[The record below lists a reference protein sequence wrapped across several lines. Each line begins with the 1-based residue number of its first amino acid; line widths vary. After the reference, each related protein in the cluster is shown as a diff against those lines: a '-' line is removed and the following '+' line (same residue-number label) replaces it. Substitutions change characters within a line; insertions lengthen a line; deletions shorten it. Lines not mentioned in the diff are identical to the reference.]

1 MTKTTRRK
9 TAAAPTKHRGEDAA
23 PSLRPLVGARMYS
36 VWLDML
42 KQLVPHGRTHRLSV
56 FVAGCLQYAAGRASE
71 KWGTKMPPDGT
82 AAQTLLYAWESGP
95 EEAEST
101 VSRLAERL
109 LRDAGVRFR
118 RVNHR
123 GQEYSIADDAASE
136 FVRWED
142 MPRE

>member
-1 MTKTTRRK
+1 MTKRTRHR
-9 TAAAPTKHRGEDAA
+9 TAAARTKHRREDAA
-23 PSLRPLVGARMYS
+23 PSLRPLVGARVYS

-71 KWGTKMPPDGT
+71 RWGTKMPPDGT
-82 AAQTLLYAWESGP
+82 AAQTLLSAWESGP

-101 VSRLAERL
+101 VSRLVERL
-109 LRDAGVRFR
+109 FLDAGVRFR
-118 RVNHR
+118 RVNHH

-136 FVRWED
+136 FMRWED
-142 MPRE
+142 MPWE

>member
-1 MTKTTRRK
+1 MVKTTRPK
-9 TAAAPTKHRGEDAA
+9 TPTRTKRRGEDAA
-23 PSLRPLVGARMYS
+23 PSMRPLVGARVYA

-42 KQLVPHGRTHRLSV
+42 RQLVPHGRTHRLSV
-56 FVAGCLQYAAGRASE
+56 FVASCLQYAAGQASE
-71 KWGTKMPPDGT
+71 KWGTKAPPDGT
-82 AAQTLLYAWESGP
+82 AAQTLLYACESGP

-109 LRDAGVRFR
+109 LHDAGVRFR

-136 FVRWED
+136 FVR
-142 MPRE
+142 